1 VIRVL
6 YATPF
11 VAERSGPEESLL
23 ALLGSDPFRGA
34 VEPVV
39 ALPPTS
45 PYRPRFEAAGVATV
59 PYEADLLQ
67 RTYSP
72 VAGGRWLV
80 SVRRA
85 AEAARG
91 IIRSVRP
98 DLAPSN
104 MESMLGL
111 AIAARHAGI
120 PHVHHVRSLSINR
133 PAIAGRALLRFI
145 ADRSAAQIAISP
157 EVAALFGG
165 RGHPVVVEN
174 PVAPAL
180 FDLPV
185 VHRSGRPAVVALGR
199 ISPRKQLDL
208 VIDVAARS
216 SVPATF
222 LIVGPTAPADA
233 GYEAHLR
240 ARAAERCPDG
250 RVRFEPARDAA
261 EVLGDADV
269 LLHACGEEGFG
280 RVVAEAMAAGVAVV
294 VRRDGAT
301 GGLVDDGRTG
311 LVFSTADE
319 GAAAVDRLLAHP
331 GERDAIAAA
340 ARAAAAARFS
350 SDVAAASVLAV
361 YGRVL
366 SSTEAR

>member
-1 VIRVL
+1 
-6 YATPF
+6 
-11 VAERSGPEESLL
+11 
-23 ALLGSDPFRGA
+23 
-34 VEPVV
+34 
-39 ALPPTS
+39 
-45 PYRPRFEAAGVATV
+45 
-59 PYEADLLQ
+59 
-67 RTYSP
+67 

-98 DLAPSN
+98 DLAHSN

-133 PAIAGRALLRFI
+133 PAIAGRALLRFV

-157 EVAALFGG
+157 AVA
-165 RGHPVVVEN
+165 
-174 PVAPAL
+174 AL

-185 VHRSGRPAVVALGR
+185 VHRAGRPAVVALGR

-208 VIDVAARS
+208 VVDVAARS
-216 SVPATF
+216 SASATF
-222 LIVGPTAPADA
+222 VIVGPTAPADA
-233 GYEAHLR
+233 DYEAQLR

-261 EVLGDADV
+261 AVLGDADV

-311 LVFSTADE
+311 LLFSTADE

-331 GERDAIAAA
+331 AERDAIAAA
-340 ARAAAAARFS
+340 ARAAAKARFS
-350 SDVAAASVLAV
+350 ADVAAASVLAV
-361 YGRVL
+361 YDRVL
-366 SSTEAR
+366 SATEVR